1 MVADGLS
8 GKYWMKFIPVF
19 VMLYT
24 LVVFSYPVFQT
35 NIFSDEINFIGKR
48 LFLPQVNL
56 FTFYE
61 ERSWVLNKIEIIG
74 VKDNGEKVML
84 YEPPNA
90 YIVGLSRDLALFS
103 VFNNLARRQ
112 NIPSEN
118 EIKEYLEGKSVL
130 EGITAK
136 TRLKK
141 TEFDI
146 RYTQQNELLGFI
158 KQFCGKEDLKI
169 FINLDYLNK
178 TGVKVNR
185 DILIGEIVCE

>member
-1 MVADGLS
+1 MR
-8 GKYWMKFIPVF
+8 FIPVF
-19 VMLYT
+19 VIFYT

-35 NIFSDEINFIGKR
+35 NIFSDELKFIGER

-56 FTFYE
+56 FTFFE
-61 ERSWVLNKIEIIG
+61 DRFWVLNKIEIIG

-112 NIPSEN
+112 NIPSAN

-130 EGITAK
+130 ENIAAK

-141 TEFDI
+141 TVFDI
-146 RYTQQNELLGFI
+146 RYTQQNELLDFV
-158 KQFCGKEDLKI
+158 KQLCANENLKI
-169 FINLDYLNK
+169 FIDLDYLNK
-178 TGVKVNR
+178 SGVKVNR
-185 DILIGEIVCE
+185 NIPIGENVCE